1 MLLILQIYTC
11 GPRPYYIGLRK
22 IPFYI
27 NFHVCIDTAVNTPV
41 YTILTPNEYY
51 TELPALAINGLLIS
65 QGLPHQLRTLHRL
78 SNGIYIAQCTIY
90 TLLRCSMMTVLSLRK
105 KFFYILG

>member
-11 GPRPYYIGLRK
+11 GPRLYYIGLRK

-41 YTILTPNEYY
+41 YIILTPNEFY
-51 TELPALAINGLLIS
+51 TELPALAINAA
-65 QGLPHQLRTLHRL
+65 
-78 SNGIYIAQCTIY
+78 SNKPELAASASHTASFI
-90 TLLRCSMMTVLSLRK
+90 
-105 KFFYILG
+105 